1 MTIGKD
7 EADRLAA
14 ALVDTDFDAV
24 ERGGYRA
31 AWTGDGEQV
40 HVTELEGEDEVV
52 FNGED
57 LVRAASDT
65 DVRNAREPGEAG
77 EPD

>member
-24 ERGGYRA
+24 EREGYRA
-31 AWTGDGEQV
+31 AWTEGGEAV
-40 HVTELEGEDEVV
+40 RVTELETGEELL

-57 LVRAASDT
+57 LVRAESDT
-65 DVRNAREPGEAG
+65 EVRNARQPDTAG
-77 EPD
+77 DLG